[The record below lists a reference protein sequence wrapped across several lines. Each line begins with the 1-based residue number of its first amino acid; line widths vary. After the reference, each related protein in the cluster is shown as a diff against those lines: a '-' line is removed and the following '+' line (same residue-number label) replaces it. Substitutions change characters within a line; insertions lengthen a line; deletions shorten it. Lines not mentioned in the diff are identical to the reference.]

1 MSHKPSASTGR
12 VLMIW
17 AVILG
22 LSTLACSSLVN
33 QTIDKTVET
42 TANTVGEKVGKK
54 VGDAVA
60 GAILTKL
67 DPALM
72 HLYTSSMFRVLF
84 YHGGYYIED
93 LDRYEQ
99 GQFTRWKGENIEQG
113 DSFERV
119 LLRRRD
125 DGTEWWRVE
134 SNGTGDDGKKVTL
147 VMEALLSPID
157 NSGTRQVRRMRAK
170 FPDEAEPR
178 EIPITEENANN
189 WVMAGNRRLTPESLE
204 GMTVDKGASV
214 TVPAGTYTARHV
226 QSKGYDGNST
236 LDWFLV
242 ENVPGGMVK
251 YTNTVKD
258 SEGKEERVWTMV
270 LLEAGEGQT
279 ESKLGVD
286 LDAPTPTAP
295 DATEAEAETTPAE
308 AQ

>member
-1 MSHKPSASTGR
+1 
-12 VLMIW
+12 MI
-17 AVILG
+17 VGVVLG

-60 GAILTKL
+60 GAILTQL

-72 HLYTSSMFRVLF
+72 HIYTSSMFRVLF

-99 GQFTRWKGENIEQG
+99 GQFTRWEGENIQQG

-134 SNGTGDDGKKVTL
+134 STGKDDDGKAVTL
-147 VMEALLSPID
+147 VMEALLSPV
-157 NSGTRQVRRMRAK
+157 NETGTREVRRMRAK

-189 WVMAGNRRLTPESLE
+189 WVMSGNRKLTPESME
-204 GMTVDKGASV
+204 GMTVDKAASV
-214 TVPAGTYTARHV
+214 KVPAGTYTARHI
-226 QSKGYDGNST
+226 QSKGYDGNSQ

-242 ENVPGGMVK
+242 ESVPGGMVK
-251 YTNTVKD
+251 YINTVKD
-258 SEGKEERVWTMV
+258 SDGKEEAVWSMV
-270 LLEAGEGQT
+270 LLEAGEGKT

-286 LDAPTPTAP
+286 LDAPSPT
-295 DATEAEAETTPAE
+295 DAESADTAPAE